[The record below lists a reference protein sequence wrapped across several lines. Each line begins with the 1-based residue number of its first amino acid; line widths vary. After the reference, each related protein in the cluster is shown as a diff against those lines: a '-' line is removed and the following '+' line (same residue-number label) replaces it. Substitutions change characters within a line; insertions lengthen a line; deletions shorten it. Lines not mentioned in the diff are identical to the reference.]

1 MLDNRKRKI
10 LQAIVEE
17 YIETAE
23 PVSSKSLVEK
33 HGIDFSSATIRND
46 MAELEKIGLLDK
58 PHTSAGRVPSA
69 QGYRYYVDQLLD
81 YNDISI
87 QEIKYIQ
94 SQLET
99 KVNQIEDLTKIAT
112 STLSEVTHY
121 TSVGIGPKVSSQNI
135 EEVKFVLLGSKLLM
149 AVILTENGLI
159 KETIIKFD
167 EDITQDQVDT
177 LTYLFNNKL
186 KGQPLS
192 QINQPIED
200 YMHSEMSNTLKVV
213 RPVLEQLSKAINE
226 DIPVYMEGA
235 NKSFEFPEFRS
246 LDIAKNFV
254 NILSADKTKKMIDI
268 LNSGENEDE
277 INVYIGDEN
286 IDEALKDF
294 SIITFKHKEKGKD
307 LGTIAIIGPTRMDY
321 SKVISAMKYIS
332 KKLCEDDMNNKNMLE
347 KHKNELM
354 GKEDENE

>member
-1 MLDNRKRKI
+1 MDDRKKKI

-23 PVSSKSLVEK
+23 PVSSKALVEK
-33 HGIDFSSATIRND
+33 HGIDYSSATIRNE
-46 MAELEKIGLLDK
+46 MAELEKAGLLDK
-58 PHTSAGRVPSA
+58 PHTSSGRVPSA
-69 QGYRYYVDQLLD
+69 QGYRYYVDELLN
-81 YNDISI
+81 YNDISL

-112 STLSEVTHY
+112 TTLSEVTHY
-121 TSVGIGPKVSSQNI
+121 TSVGIAPRVSSQNI

-149 AVILTENGLI
+149 AIILTENGLI

-186 KGQPLS
+186 KGRPIAQIDKPLEEY
-192 QINQPIED
+192 I
-200 YMHSEMSNTLKVV
+200 HAEMSNILKVIK
-213 RPVLEQLSKAINE
+213 PVLEQINKAITE

-235 NKSFEFPEFRS
+235 DKSFELPEFKS

-254 NILSADKTKKMIDI
+254 NILDTDKTKEMIDV
-268 LNSGENEDE
+268 LNNKDSEDE
-277 INVYIGDEN
+277 INVYIGDES
-286 IDEALKDF
+286 IDKALKDF
-294 SIITFKHKEKGKD
+294 SIITFKRKNQGKD

-321 SKVISAMKYIS
+321 SKVISAMRYIS
-332 KKLCEDDMNNKNMLE
+332 KKLDEDKQIDNKTKRKMLNEGEGE
-347 KHKNELM
+347 KH
-354 GKEDENE
+354 GK